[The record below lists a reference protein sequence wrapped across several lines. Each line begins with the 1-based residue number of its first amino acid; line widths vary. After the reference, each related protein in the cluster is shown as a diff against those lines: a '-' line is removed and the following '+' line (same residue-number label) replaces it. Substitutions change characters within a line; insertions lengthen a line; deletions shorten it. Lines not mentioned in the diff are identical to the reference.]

1 MIKSN
6 QKTKLKSNRKT
17 KKSNQKTK
25 KSKDS
30 SHSHSPRSP
39 RSPSSP
45 RPRSPLSLSPHSRS
59 YENILRLKMF
69 TVKKNTCILRAKRD
83 RDDNDND
90 RFFVFYG
97 NNDKIDITK
106 YKNSK
111 NFIKKYEVEKYEEPY
126 QYYKF
131 KKDIKLIKFPYSSI
145 DNFQED
151 NDYIL
156 AIDLCFKIVN
166 YILNVNNE
174 SVLKDFYDKAKT
186 TKKMLLSCINETV
199 LKNIAL
205 DDLDNKYKGLV
216 GKYEKCIEVFKE
228 NDTNIGKYNPDYMI
242 ANFLCYLGYNGWVR
256 QSSFKKDYY
265 CAADEIYICNINKKF
280 LKETISCKL
289 SEDKLDKDGLFV
301 DLYGNLVD
309 SHGNLV

>member
-1 MIKSN
+1 
-6 QKTKLKSNRKT
+6 
-17 KKSNQKTK
+17 
-25 KSKDS
+25 
-30 SHSHSPRSP
+30 
-39 RSPSSP
+39 
-45 RPRSPLSLSPHSRS
+45 
-59 YENILRLKMF
+59 MF
-69 TVKKNTCILRAKRD
+69 TVKKNTCILRAKRN
-83 RDDNDND
+83 DNDND

-111 NFIKKYEVEKYEEPY
+111 NFIKKYEMEKYEEPY

-131 KKDIKLIKFPYSSI
+131 KKDIKLIKFPYSSLVR
-145 DNFQED
+145 FQED

-166 YILNVNNE
+166 YIENNE
-174 SVLKDFYDKAKT
+174 TELQNFYDIF
-186 TKKMLLSCINETV
+186 KKNKEFLLTCINETV
-199 LKNIAL
+199 LKNIDL
-205 DDLDNKYKGLV
+205 DDLKDLMGLKDLEDLMGLKDLEELEDLEDLKDLKYLKDLKIKYKALED
-216 GKYEKCIEVFKE
+216 KYEKCIKVFKE
-228 NDTNIGKYNPDYMI
+228 NDTNIGKYNPDDMI

-256 QSSFKKDYY
+256 QSSFKKGYY
-265 CAADEIYICNINKKF
+265 GVESAVDEIYICNINKKF
-280 LKETISCKL
+280 IKERLIETPSCKL

>member
-6 QKTKLKSNRKT
+6 RKTKLKSNRKT
-17 KKSNQKTK
+17 KKTK

-30 SHSHSPRSP
+30 SHSRSPRSP
-39 RSPSSP
+39 RSN
-45 RPRSPLSLSPHSRS
+45 
-59 YENILRLKMF
+59 ENILRLKMF
-69 TVKKNTCILRAKRD
+69 TVKKNTCILRAKRN
-83 RDDNDND
+83 DNDND

-111 NFIKKYEVEKYEEPY
+111 KFIKKYEMEKYEEPY

-131 KKDIKLIKFPYSSI
+131 KKDIKLIKFPYSSLVS
-145 DNFQED
+145 FQED

-156 AIDLCFKIVN
+156 AINLCFNIVN
-166 YILNVNNE
+166 YIENNE
-174 SVLKDFYDKAKT
+174 TELQNFYDIFKT
-186 TKKMLLSCINETV
+186 NKKFLLTCINETV
-199 LKNIAL
+199 LKGIEL
-205 DDLDNKYKGLV
+205 TDLDNEYKGLED
-216 GKYEKCIEVFKE
+216 KYEKCINVFKK
-228 NDTNIGKYNPDYMI
+228 NDTNIGNPDDMI

-256 QSSFKKDYY
+256 QSSFKKGYY
-265 CAADEIYICNINKKF
+265 GVESAADEIYICNINKKF
-280 LKETISCKL
+280 IKESLIETPSCKL

-309 SHGNLV
+309 SHGDLVF